1 MIHFNLIPKF
11 CLAWLWRPPASYPTG
26 TGGSFPG
33 GKTAEE
39 READHSL
46 PPTAEVENTW
56 KCTYIPPIRQLTSRV
71 NCSRE

>member
-33 GKTAEE
+33 GKTAVKLTTHFHLLLKL
-39 READHSL
+39 R
-46 PPTAEVENTW
+46 
-56 KCTYIPPIRQLTSRV
+56 IRGNVRTFPLYVS
-71 NCSRE
+71 